1 MRFKFIVS
9 KLANFYFFISNLS
22 AWSPY
27 TYKKDY
33 SDFWLKQIGPLTKD
47 EKTSLNN
54 FKKLHLKYSYGPKY
68 LGKLFFEEDASLEK
82 IASILPPKDRKILKQ
97 PFQLLE
103 QKYERL
109 LEYEWAL
116 LQDWKKL
123 LESYFSNI
131 NLTNIFEILS
141 FLYNTKTAIP
151 KTVEVFILFSTP
163 NRTGGEAN
171 IGPQKLTLEISR
183 YDKNKVPQAAGIIL
197 HEIIHLI
204 F

>member
-1 MRFKFIVS
+1 MGT
-9 KLANFYFFISNLS
+9 S
-22 AWSPY
+22 AR
-27 TYKKDY
+27 
-33 SDFWLKQIGPLTKD
+33 
-47 EKTSLNN
+47 
-54 FKKLHLKYSYGPKY
+54 
-68 LGKLFFEEDASLEK
+68 LE
-82 IASILPPKDRKILKQ
+82 
-97 PFQLLE
+97 
-103 QKYERL
+103 
-109 LEYEWAL
+109 
-116 LQDWKKL
+116 KL

-204 F
+204 FEKEKFSHY